1 MLIVLSM
8 VKVLNVFFSLHKT
21 IRMKIRVNVMN
32 KFKTLGLLAAV
43 TAGLSVAGTA
53 SAGSIAGINVD
64 AGFHV
69 EVASIY
75 ENAVTMVGD
84 TLSGYGEVSQINGSP
99 NFCTAGALTCE
110 LTYQFGGYTVQNIA
124 PTGITFTGGWVNFY
138 VGTDIGGTNDF
149 NPFAPGSTTASDIAA
164 ATNGTL
170 WLTLAGHANDLM
182 TADFGLVMGTTLAG
196 TGSGIGLGSDV
207 GNGNGLLD
215 VDFTGLLNG
224 NLAGAGAAANGN
236 FDTNTQT
243 DNIMG
248 LADITLDSSFGNQ
261 VVPHAGIDLAGS
273 ATMRGVVIPAPA
285 TLALLGMGLLGMGL
299 AARRGK
305 KA

>member
-1 MLIVLSM
+1 
-8 VKVLNVFFSLHKT
+8 
-21 IRMKIRVNVMN
+21 MN
-32 KFKTLGLLAAV
+32 KFKKLGLLAAAA
-43 TAGLSVAGTA
+43 TGLSVAGSA
-53 SAGSIAGINVD
+53 SALSIGGINVD

-75 ENAVTMVGD
+75 ENAVTAPGQV
-84 TLSGYGEVSQINGSP
+84 LAGYGEVASINGSG

-138 VGTDIGGTNDF
+138 VGTDAGGTNDF
-149 NPFAPGSTTASDIAA
+149 NPFAGGATAAGDIAA
-164 ATNGTL
+164 ATNGAL
-170 WLTLAGHANDLM
+170 WLTLSGHANNVV
-182 TADFGLVMGTTLAG
+182 TVPFGLVLGTTLVG
-196 TGSGIGLGSDV
+196 TGNGIGLGSDV
-207 GNGNGLLD
+207 GFGSGLLD

-224 NLAGAGAAANGN
+224 NAAGAGAAANGN
-236 FDTNTQT
+236 FDTNTQG
-243 DNIMG
+243 DNIG
-248 LADITLDSSFGNQ
+248 GFGDIFLDSSFGNQ
-261 VVPHAGIDLAGS
+261 VVPHTGIDLAGS